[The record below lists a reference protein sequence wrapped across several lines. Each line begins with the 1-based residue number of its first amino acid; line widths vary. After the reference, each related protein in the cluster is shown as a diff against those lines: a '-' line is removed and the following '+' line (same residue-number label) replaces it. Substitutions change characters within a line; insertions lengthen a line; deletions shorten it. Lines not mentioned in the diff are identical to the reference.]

1 MIKGFIFDIKKY
13 ALHDG
18 PGIRTTVF
26 FKGCPLRCLWCHNPE
41 GQNPGREI
49 MFRPGRCLENCS
61 RCFDICPLKAINQ
74 NDSFPV
80 ISDSLCKCCGLCA
93 EACPSGALEMI
104 GREVTPNEVIDEVMK
119 DFVFYQQSGG
129 GVTFSGGEPLMQPE
143 FLKESLILAKNYS
156 LHTVVDTSGYAPFDL
171 FLPILPLVD
180 LFLYD
185 LKIIDAEKHKRFTG
199 RDNKL
204 ILKNLKKLIAITE
217 NIIIR
222 IPIIPSIND
231 DEKNLNQMIEFI
243 ASLGPIKA
251 IELLPYHTLGKDKYQ
266 RMGRNYQL
274 ADLKIPSSEE
284 MGRIADHFKQ
294 NNLSV
299 LIGG

>member
-1 MIKGFIFDIKKY
+1 MIKGYIFDIKKY

-41 GQNPGREI
+41 GQNAGREI
-49 MFRPGRCLENCS
+49 MLRPGRCLEGCA
-61 RCFDICPLKAINQ
+61 RCIDICPLKAISKSG
-74 NDSFPV
+74 SFPV
-80 ISDSLCKCCGLCA
+80 INASLCNCCGLCA
-93 EACPSGALEMI
+93 EACPTEALEII
-104 GREVTPNEVIDEVMK
+104 GREVTPAEVIDEVMK

-143 FLKESLILAKNYS
+143 FLQELLRLAKKYN
-156 LHTVVDTSGYAPFDL
+156 LHTVVDTSGYARFEL
-171 FLPILPLVD
+171 FLRILPLVD

-185 LKIIDAEKHKRFTG
+185 LKIIDGARHRRFTG
-199 RDNKL
+199 KDNQL
-204 ILKNLKKLIAITE
+204 ILENLKKLVALTD
-217 NIIIR
+217 NVIIR

-231 DEKNLNQMIEFI
+231 DEKSLKEMIEFI
-243 ASLGPIKA
+243 ASLGRIKA
-251 IELLPYHTLGKDKYQ
+251 IELLPYHTLGKDKY
-266 RMGRNYQL
+266 GRLGRDYQL
-274 ADLKIPSSEE
+274 VDLKKPSSEE
-284 MGRIADHFKQ
+284 MNRIADYFKQ